1 MAKDKSI
8 LSECQTVWIQIC
20 RVLIWVQTICKDYPR
35 AKKVATGRQR
45 VKFLMAMDKSMLFYV
60 SFSLVQWLFIKF
72 SDFTPLSETD
82 MQIDKHNYI
91 G

>member
-1 MAKDKSI
+1 MSNSLDPDLSGPGLGPNYLQRLSAGEKS
-8 LSECQTVWIQIC
+8 
-20 RVLIWVQTICKDYPR
+20 RH
-35 AKKVATGRQR
+35 RQGKR

-72 SDFTPLSETD
+72 SDSTSLSETD
-82 MQIDKHNYI
+82 MQIDKQNYI

>member
-1 MAKDKSI
+1 MSNSFDPDLSGPDLGPNYLQKIFADDKSRRRQAKFSIEMDTCKSI
-8 LSECQTVWIQIC
+8 LFC
-20 RVLIWVQTICKDYPR
+20 
-35 AKKVATGRQR
+35 
-45 VKFLMAMDKSMLFYV
+45 V

-91 G
+91 C